1 MSSSTATAPS
11 HDEQATQSAETVAA
25 AANSKTAFYVDPE
38 VVRRRREEKAAKK
51 AAQQAAS
58 KQQQQQQEDQDP
70 AKEELGFLRREFLRL
85 PEQDENSTDGSR
97 RTVKLMTWNV
107 RFPPLYMIF
116 RGVYADMIML
126 QMLAQALVRRTL
138 FPGSDMLKWKDRGP
152 VL

>member
-1 MSSSTATAPS
+1 MSSTAATAPS

-58 KQQQQQQEDQDP
+58 KQQQQQQEERDP
-70 AKEELGFLRREFLRL
+70 AKDELGFLKREFVRL
-85 PEQDENSTDGSR
+85 PGQDGPSSNGSR

-107 RFPPLYMIF
+107 RSATLRDIEVYMLICSCY
-116 RGVYADMIML
+116 RCWL
-126 QMLAQALVRRTL
+126 RH
-138 FPGSDMLKWKDRGP
+138 SSEGP
-152 VL
+152 CSPVQTC